1 VPCASPSA
9 PLTVSSCQ
17 VNISTTI
24 RMKEKQV
31 IYSELIDLSELVYLL
46 SCCRVDFRP
55 VGWGES
61 SWQMVSGSFSVGR
74 CRERRWLHKTAKLLL
89 NLHIASICD
98 DIAHAVRYEQIN

>member
-1 VPCASPSA
+1 MPCASPSA

-17 VNISTTI
+17 VNISATI

-61 SWQMVSGSFSVGR
+61 SWQMVSGSFSSGKMPGASLAAQDSEASAQPPY
-74 CRERRWLHKTAKLLL
+74 CL
-89 NLHIASICD
+89 NL
-98 DIAHAVRYEQIN
+98 